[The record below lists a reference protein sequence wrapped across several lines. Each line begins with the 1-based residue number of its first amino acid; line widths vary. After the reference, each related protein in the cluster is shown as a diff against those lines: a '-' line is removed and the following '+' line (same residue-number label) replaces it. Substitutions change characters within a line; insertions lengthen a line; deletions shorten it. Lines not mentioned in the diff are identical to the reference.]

1 MFSCIIRTS
10 SLLAHQYIFNQIKTP
25 FWIDSVFLAR
35 HYAMLVV
42 TLFLSLTHVTYVT
55 LHHTVVIKYNSSV
68 TYRTLC
74 HVSGHLV
81 IDCECYRFQREL
93 LTLRR
98 FLPCIPSCFLKT
110 SLELA
115 VQPQS

>member
-55 LHHTVVIKYNSSV
+55 LQWSSSITAV
-68 TYRTLC
+68 
-74 HVSGHLV
+74 
-81 IDCECYRFQREL
+81 L
-93 LTLRR
+93 LTGHYAM
-98 FLPCIPSCFLKT
+98 S
-110 SLELA
+110 
-115 VQPQS
+115 VVNW